1 MVNDKEE
8 VKKAFDRFLVQQA
21 REQECHDDE
30 VAVVVYDHLR
40 ATRYFYIILST
51 GRLKINIV

>member
-8 VKKAFDRFLVQQA
+8 VKKAFDRFLTQTA

-30 VAVVVYDHLR
+30 VIEVIHE
-40 ATRYFYIILST
+40 YIVELS
-51 GRLKINIV
+51 

>member
-21 REQECHDDE
+21 REQNCKDDE
-30 VAVVVYDHLR
+30 IAVIVYDHLR
-40 ATRYFYIILST
+40 DTRYF
-51 GRLKINIV
+51 

>member
-8 VKKAFDRFLVQQA
+8 VKKAFDRFLIQTA
-21 REQECHDDE
+21 REQECKDDE

-40 ATRYFYIILST
+40 ATRYF
-51 GRLKINIV
+51 